1 MYLDALAAEGA
12 GALTGF
18 AWPSREL
25 GVRVTARVVWGVP
38 VADLEAAGPIVRT
51 LAARGLP
58 PGAVPA
64 AVEAAEAF
72 ERLTDLLVR
81 AAPREMLLRRLGEA
95 LSQTTRQVNRLER
108 RVAPGLRRQAS
119 RVRSALDER
128 EREEH
133 VRLGLVAPHPAPIG
147 ADNRIQRQMSGGRSF
162 LWRERRFGESPPA
175 ASRRGFRRWTACA
188 RARSNGR
195 HRQRGRR
202 CRRRGA
208 WLKRLLVPLRTE
220 MNRSEE

>member
-1 MYLDALAAEGA
+1 MSEARLPATRLGLLRATRRLERLARGTSLLRRKREALVAELFSLARSALDTREQIDAQARAAWPLYLEALATEGA
-12 GALTGF
+12 AGLTGLS
-18 AWPSREL
+18 WPSREL
-25 GVRVTARVVWGVP
+25 SVRVTARVVWGVP
-38 VADLEAAGPIVRT
+38 VADLEARGPIVRT

-58 PGAVPA
+58 PGSVPA

-108 RVAPGLRRQAS
+108 RVAPGLRRQAA

-133 VRLGLVAPHPAPIG
+133 VRLGL
-147 ADNRIQRQMSGGRSF
+147 
-162 LWRERRFGESPPA
+162 L
-175 ASRRGFRRWTACA
+175 A
-188 RARSNGR
+188 RAA
-195 HRQRGRR
+195 Q
-202 CRRRGA
+202 A
-208 WLKRLLVPLRTE
+208 QA
-220 MNRSEE
+220 